1 MSAVVGPNWLDQHVL
16 RDIRE
21 MLVQDAYFKLMGYA
35 RQLTGKFNGGV
46 AGLIYVGYLTSQTV
60 AIRRLCENK
69 RDVIS
74 LRRVLEESKKT
85 NTAVAARAGYL
96 AQKLDSCQSIID
108 LVNNYIAHTG
118 NPRRRPNMPAWHLQ
132 EQQLTDAQKA
142 ICEVAMILARDL
154 LQRDYVE
161 VMPVVQKRRHHGGFQ
176 TVGAGRGHPEA
187 MGILACS
194 PRGGEQLALVNL
206 TPTPSAYR
214 PQDFVFARAKQ

>member
-1 MSAVVGPNWLDQHVL
+1 MTAVVGPNWLDQHVL

-85 NTAVAARAGYL
+85 NTAVGARAGYL

-118 NPRRRPNMPAWHLQ
+118 NPQRRPNSTPSTDFVRVPAG
-132 EQQLTDAQKA
+132 
-142 ICEVAMILARDL
+142 RDL
-154 LQRDYVE
+154 WGNRVGSDQPPAERQRLTSFT
-161 VMPVVQKRRHHGGFQ
+161 RIS
-176 TVGAGRGHPEA
+176 
-187 MGILACS
+187 ILIIAADS
-194 PRGGEQLALVNL
+194 
-206 TPTPSAYR
+206 
-214 PQDFVFARAKQ
+214 